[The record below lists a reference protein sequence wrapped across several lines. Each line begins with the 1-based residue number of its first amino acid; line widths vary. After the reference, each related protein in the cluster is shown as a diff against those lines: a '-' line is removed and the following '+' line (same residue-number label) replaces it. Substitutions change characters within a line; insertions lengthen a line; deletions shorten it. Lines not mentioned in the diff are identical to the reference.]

1 MAVSMVI
8 INLFELS
15 KVKGNMFQKLAKLS
29 NFQEEGIFFNS
40 CHFQKIKKKKQES
53 LQAGCSGRR
62 AAVGGC
68 CVRACCWWQ
77 HRQRAPPCSGC
88 GRPHAP
94 HARTRGP
101 RGCCRVEPALSH
113 KKISLLNYLN
123 YTIQTMIYLLFS
135 VTFFFGAPH
144 DLQHSPSPW

>member
-29 NFQEEGIFFNS
+29 NFQEESIFFNS
-40 CHFQKIKKKKQES
+40 CHFQKIKKKKSGVAAGRVQRAAS
-53 LQAGCSGRR
+53 CSGGLLCARVLLVAASAAGAAVLWLQAAGS
-62 AAVGGC
+62 
-68 CVRACCWWQ
+68 
-77 HRQRAPPCSGC
+77 
-88 GRPHAP
+88 PHT
-94 HARTRGP
+94 RTRGQ